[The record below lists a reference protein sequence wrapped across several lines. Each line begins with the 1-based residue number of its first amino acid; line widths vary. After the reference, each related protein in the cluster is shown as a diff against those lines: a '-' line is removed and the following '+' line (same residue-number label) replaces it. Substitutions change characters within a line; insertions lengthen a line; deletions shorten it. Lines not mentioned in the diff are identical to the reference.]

1 MDNALEQAQQPGTL
15 LQVSGGATAALYG
28 IYGLL
33 GVVGLLFA
41 CFGMSANVMLALS
54 ADDPTGSL
62 ITVALSSWQM
72 IIGILNSLMFIALAA
87 AAFLKVFKA
96 GAAMK
101 ELRDLDAVK
110 SGMVFAAGIP
120 IIGLLGNIGLSI
132 IRLDFC
138 GILTWS
144 VPQVLLLIL
153 GGAAAYLTN
162 QVLQDETVVSS
173 FSD

>member
-33 GVVGLLFA
+33 GVVGLLFG
-41 CFGMSANVMLALS
+41 CLGMSANVMGAMA
-54 ADDPTGSL
+54 ADDPTSSL
-62 ITVALSSWQM
+62 FVIALSSWQM
-72 IIGILNSLMFIALAA
+72 IIGVLNSLMFIALAA
-87 AAFLKVFKA
+87 AAALKVFKA

-101 ELRDLDAVK
+101 ELRDLETVK
-110 SGMVFAAGIP
+110 SGMMFAAGIP
-120 IIGLLGNIGLSI
+120 LVGLIGNIGLSLI
-132 IRLDFC
+132 KLDIC
-138 GILTWS
+138 GIVTWS

-162 QVLQDETVVSS
+162 QALQDETLVSS